1 MSFTPETLLR
11 HWQTLRLIP
20 RHPRKATAGAVCDA
34 LAEAGFSVGK
44 RTIERDLQALSRI
57 FPLLLDDR
65 EKPYGWSWAQ
75 DAAAFDVPGLG
86 TNEALAFMMVET
98 YLGPLMPSSVLDQLA
113 PYFRMAEQRLDTLVG
128 HSSLSAWLKKV
139 KVIEPTQPL
148 LAPAINRQVEAVVQ
162 EGLLLNQKCQISYRR
177 KDESAPESYS
187 INPLGLVQRGKLM
200 YLVCTIKT
208 YQDLRILALHR
219 IQVAE
224 LLDTKATKPSGFDL
238 DNYLASGAFGWGVGE
253 SIKLKVLFDP
263 VAVSHLYE
271 TPLSADQRITPQS
284 DGRLQVTATVSDGKQ
299 LLWWLFGFGQAVEV
313 VAPKAL
319 REEVAHQLKA
329 ASERYKDV
337 AAT

>member
-20 RHPRKATAGAVCDA
+20 RYPRKATAGEVCDA

-75 DAAAFDVPGLG
+75 DVAAFDVPGVG
-86 TNEALAFMMVET
+86 TNEALAFMMVQT
-98 YLGPLMPSSVLDQLA
+98 YLGSLMPSSVLDQLA
-113 PYFRMAEQRLDTLVG
+113 PYFKMAEQRLDSLVG
-128 HSSLSAWLKKV
+128 HSSMSAWLKKV

-148 LAPAINRQVEAVVQ
+148 LAPAIGREVEAVIQ
-162 EGLLLNQKCQISYRR
+162 EGLLLNQQCQISYRR
-177 KDESAPESYS
+177 KDESQPESYP

-200 YLVCTIKT
+200 YLVCTIKS

-219 IQVAE
+219 IQAAE

-238 DNYLASGAFGWGVGE
+238 DNYLASGAFGWGAGQ
-253 SIKLKVLFDP
+253 SIKLKLLFDP
-263 VAVSHLYE
+263 EAGSHLYE
-271 TPLSADQRITPQS
+271 TPLSADQRITQLP

-299 LLWWLFGFGQAVEV
+299 LLWWLLGFGLSVEV
-313 VAPKAL
+313 IEPKSLRDEVRTQLSVAL
-319 REEVAHQLKA
+319 
-329 ASERYKDV
+329 SRY
-337 AAT
+337 

>member
-20 RHPRKATAGAVCDA
+20 RYPRKATAGEVCDA

-44 RTIERDLQALSRI
+44 RTVERDLQALSRV
-57 FPLLLDDR
+57 FPLSLDDR

-75 DAAAFDVPGLG
+75 DAAAFDVPGVG
-86 TNEALAFMMVET
+86 ANEALAFMMLRT
-98 YLGPLMPSSVLDQLA
+98 YLGSLMPSSVQDHLA
-113 PYFRMAEQRLDTLVG
+113 PYFKMAEQRLDTLVG

-148 LAPAINRQVEAVVQ
+148 LAPVIDRQVEAVIQ
-162 EGLLLNQKCQISYRR
+162 EGLLLGRQCQISYRR
-177 KDESAPESYS
+177 KDESEPESYP

-219 IQVAE
+219 IQAAE
-224 LLDTKATKPSGFDL
+224 LLETKATKPSGFDL
-238 DNYLASGAFGWGVGE
+238 NGYLASGAFGWGAGK

-263 VAVSHLYE
+263 EAGSHLYE
-271 TPLSADQRITPQS
+271 TPLSSDQRITPKD

-299 LLWWLFGFGQAVEV
+299 LLWWLLGFGQAVEV
-313 VAPKAL
+313 IEPKSL
-319 REEVAHQLKA
+319 RNEIATQLA
-329 ASERYKDV
+329 EASAKYSMIQG
-337 AAT
+337 